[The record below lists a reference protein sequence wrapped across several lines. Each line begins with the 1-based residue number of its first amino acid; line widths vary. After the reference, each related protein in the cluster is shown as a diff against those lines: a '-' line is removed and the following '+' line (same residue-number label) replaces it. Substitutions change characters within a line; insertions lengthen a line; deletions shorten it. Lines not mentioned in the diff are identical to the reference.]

1 MTNRL
6 KELKKSLPKSKKAID
21 GLINC
26 IASHSNII
34 DDDILIKSIKKLEAD
49 IRAECIEEL

>member
-6 KELKKSLPKSKKAID
+6 KELDKNLPRSKKAID
-21 GLINC
+21 RLINC

-34 DDDILIKSIKKLEAD
+34 DDNILERTIKRLEED
-49 IRAECIEEL
+49 IRAECLED